1 MVENGS
7 SRQRHV
13 TAYAIERGPRLTNR
27 PDSAGVHI
35 PPPFFYVAA
44 IGGGALL
51 RRVAPLTIGGGTPR
65 VVVAWLFIALCAGL
79 FVWSFAW
86 FARQKT
92 TIIPNKPANAL
103 VLDGPF
109 RFTRNPLYLALALL
123 TMGAGLWLNTWW
135 VPILLLP
142 AMALVD
148 RLVIAREEAYLHRR
162 FGAEYEAY
170 TARVRRWL

>member
-1 MVENGS
+1 MTD
-7 SRQRHV
+7 R
-13 TAYAIERGPRLTNR
+13 T
-27 PDSAGVHI
+27 DSPGVHI

-51 RRVAPLTIGGGTPR
+51 RRYVPLAIGGAGVR
-65 VVVAWLFIALCAGL
+65 VIAAWLFVAL
-79 FVWSFAW
+79 FVVLLLWSFAW

-92 TIIPNKPANAL
+92 TVIPNKPANAL

-109 RFTRNPLYLALALL
+109 RFTRNPLYLAMALL
-123 TMGAGLWLNTWW
+123 TIGAGLWLNTWW
-135 VPILLLP
+135 VLILLAP
-142 AMALVD
+142 AMLAID
-148 RLVIAREEAYLHRR
+148 RLVIAREEAYLRRR

>member
-1 MVENGS
+1 M
-7 SRQRHV
+7 
-13 TAYAIERGPRLTNR
+13 AP
-27 PDSAGVHI
+27 SAGDNPGVHL

-51 RRVAPLTIGGGTPR
+51 RRSMPLAIGWDAPR
-65 VVVAWLFIALCAGL
+65 VIAGWAFIALSAAL
-79 FVWSFAW
+79 MAWSFIW

-109 RFTRNPLYLALALL
+109 RLTRNPLYLALALL
-123 TMGAGLWLNTWW
+123 TLGAGLWLNTWW
-135 VPILLLP
+135 VLILLVP
-142 AMALVD
+142 AIALVD
-148 RLVIAREEAYLHRR
+148 RLVIAREEAYLRRR
-162 FGAEYEAY
+162 FGAEYDAF